1 MAKKGRRGAA
11 RKKPAAQARLP
22 HMLSAHGFHLL
33 WRAMAHV
40 SGCDGHA
47 MGRYVHA
54 LGICRTSRNH
64 RQGRHLPIF
73 FGRLMAAVTV
83 PRRGAQ
89 VAVARRGAQVE
100 VARRGAQVVVRAQ
113 VVVPRAR

>member
-1 MAKKGRRGAA
+1 
-11 RKKPAAQARLP
+11 
-22 HMLSAHGFHLL
+22 
-33 WRAMAHV
+33 MAHV
-40 SGCDGHA
+40 SRYDGQA
-47 MGRYVHA
+47 VGRYVHA
-54 LGICRTSRNH
+54 LGICRPSWNH

-89 VAVARRGAQVE
+89 AAVARRGGQVE